1 MLRGN
6 REVAMTTIIGL
17 DPGVSGAVGVLT
29 EGGHFVQVFDMP
41 TVLANK
47 SSNRH
52 MVSPIELANLIR
64 AQLVNAPAN
73 VVAITENVNAMPE
86 QGVASV
92 FAFGKSYGILLGVVA
107 ALGISLHTVSP
118 AKWKGFYSLGR
129 EKDQSRELA
138 QRMWP
143 AAPLGLKKHHGRAE
157 ALMLAQYYIDAI
169 LRPLPERPF

>member
-1 MLRGN
+1 
-6 REVAMTTIIGL
+6 MTQIIGI

-29 EGGHFVQVFDMP
+29 EGGRFVEVFDMP

-47 SSNRH
+47 SSTRR
-52 MVSPIELANLIR
+52 MVSAYELANLLR
-64 AQLVNAPAN
+64 TAMVNAPTG
-73 VVAITENVNAMPE
+73 VVAITENVNAMPD

-92 FAFGKSYGILLGVVA
+92 FAFGKSYGILLGVLA
-107 ALGISLHTVSP
+107 ALGISLHLVSP

-143 AAPLGLKKHHGRAE
+143 TAPLGLKKHHGRAE
-157 ALMLAQYYIDAI
+157 ALMLAQYYVDAI
-169 LRPLPERPF
+169 LRPLPQKPF

>member
-1 MLRGN
+1 MQ
-6 REVAMTTIIGL
+6 IIGI
-17 DPGVSGAVGVLT
+17 DPGVSGAVAVLT

-47 SSNRH
+47 SSNRQ

-64 AQLVNAPAN
+64 GQLVNAPAD

-107 ALGISLHTVSP
+107 ALGVSLHTVSP
-118 AKWKGFYSLGR
+118 A
-129 EKDQSRELA
+129 
-138 QRMWP
+138 
-143 AAPLGLKKHHGRAE
+143 
-157 ALMLAQYYIDAI
+157 
-169 LRPLPERPF
+169 

>member
-1 MLRGN
+1 MQ
-6 REVAMTTIIGL
+6 IIGI

-29 EGGHFVQVFDMP
+29 ESGKFVHVFDMP

-47 SSNRH
+47 TGNRQ

-64 AQLVNAPAN
+64 AQLMNAPAD
-73 VVAITENVNAMPE
+73 VVAITEGVHAMPE

-92 FAFGKSYGILLGVVA
+92 FAFGKSYGILLGVLA
-107 ALGISLHTVSP
+107 ALGISTHVVSP

-129 EKDQSRELA
+129 EKDQSREFA

-143 AAPLGLKKHHGRAE
+143 DAPLGLKKHHGRAE
-157 ALMLAQYYIDAI
+157 SLLLAKYYADAI
-169 LRPLPERPF
+169 ARPLADKPF

>member
-1 MLRGN
+1 
-6 REVAMTTIIGL
+6 MTQIIGI
-17 DPGVSGAVGVLT
+17 DPGVSGAVGILT
-29 EGGHFVQVFDMP
+29 EGGRFIEVFDMP

-47 SSNRH
+47 SSARR
-52 MVSPIELANLIR
+52 MVSAYELANLVR
-64 AQLVNAPAN
+64 GAMLNAPSG

-92 FAFGKSYGILLGVVA
+92 FAFGKSYGIMLGVLA
-107 ALGISLHTVSP
+107 ALGISLHVVSP

-129 EKDQSRELA
+129 DKDQSRELA

-143 AAPLGLKKHHGRAE
+143 TAPLGLKKHHGRAE
-157 ALMLAQYYIDAI
+157 ALMLAQYYVDAI